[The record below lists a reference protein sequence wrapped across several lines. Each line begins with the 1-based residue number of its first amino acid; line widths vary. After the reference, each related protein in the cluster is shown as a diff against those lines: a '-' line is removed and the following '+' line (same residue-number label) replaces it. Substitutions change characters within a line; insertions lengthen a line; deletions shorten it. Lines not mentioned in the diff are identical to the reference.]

1 MAHPTT
7 PPARRAGHRP
17 IPEGVLSGLSLI
29 EDLVYLGVALVLI
42 GVAVA
47 ALYETTR
54 TLLTS
59 HQAFA
64 EAVTTAV
71 NGVLFVVI
79 VLEIFRTL
87 LAHLEGG
94 GFQLRPFLI
103 IGIISVVRHILLVGA
118 VASTSGATGFD
129 HAQIELGVNAGVALV
144 LVIALV
150 LLHKSGATS
159 DMEPTAVET
168 DD

>member
-1 MAHPTT
+1 MGEPTSRRHRTRVT
-7 PPARRAGHRP
+7 PTWLLDGLG
-17 IPEGVLSGLSLI
+17 GV
-29 EDLVYLGVALVLI
+29 EDIVYIGVALVLI
-42 GVAVA
+42 GIAVA
-47 ALYETTR
+47 GLYETID
-54 TLLTS
+54 TLVQS
-59 HQAFA
+59 NQSFA
-64 EAVTTAV
+64 QTVTNGV

-87 LAHLEGG
+87 LAHLTGG

-118 VASTSGATGFD
+118 VSVSNEPNTGFD
-129 HAQIELGVNAGVALV
+129 HAQIELAVNAGVALI

-150 LLHKSGATS
+150 LLHRSGATS
-159 DMEPTAVET
+159 DIDN